1 MIIRCWACLLP
12 LLVLGCSTQILAG
25 SRRCSTYILFVRL
38 ASHLASACTIQVL
51 GLSPAAAGAR
61 LQHTDPGGEQTLQYL
76 YTFRETGVPPRQR
89 LHDLSR
95 FFFSR
100 IHSQVNLL

>member
-38 ASHLASACTIQVL
+38 ASHLASACTICQ
-51 GLSPAAAGAR
+51 
-61 LQHTDPGGEQTLQYL
+61 D
-76 YTFRETGVPPRQR
+76 
-89 LHDLSR
+89 
-95 FFFSR
+95 FFFQEF
-100 IHSQVNLL
+100 ILK